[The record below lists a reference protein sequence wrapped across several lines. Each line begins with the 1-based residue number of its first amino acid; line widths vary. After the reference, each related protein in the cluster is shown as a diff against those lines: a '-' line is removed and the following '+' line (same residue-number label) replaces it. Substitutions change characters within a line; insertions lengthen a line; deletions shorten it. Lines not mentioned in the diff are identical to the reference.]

1 MEESALLPFFCGEKT
16 VKLLIEGMGSGDRGM
31 EAGSQVV
38 VI

>member
-1 MEESALLPFFCGEKT
+1 MEESALLPFCGEKT